1 MFSLAYY
8 ISMFCMR
15 KNLLKY
21 SWEKICPN
29 LCVFSELYLYFF
41 VFYSLVGLSPNI
53 WCFFQFHLNWIE
65 KKSNGWQ
72 IHVFWS
78 EERIGCQILST
89 YWLFFFHQIATF
101 QYPNIPKHTFYNSR
115 TIMKF
120 LMCRCWVL
128 NIVVIWCHIQDC
140 NSWNL
145 TLSDEIVSTLGEG
158 TFGKVVEVKDVQ
170 K

>member
-1 MFSLAYY
+1 MDDADGHLIYHPGDILQARCTHHFVMFSLAYY

-15 KNLLKY
+15 KY

-89 YWLFFFHQIATF
+89 YWLFFFSSNSYFSISQHSKAHILQ
-101 QYPNIPKHTFYNSR
+101 QPDYNEIPHVQMLGIEYSSD
-115 TIMKF
+115 
-120 LMCRCWVL
+120 LMPYTRL
-128 NIVVIWCHIQDC
+128 
-140 NSWNL
+140 
-145 TLSDEIVSTLGEG
+145 
-158 TFGKVVEVKDVQ
+158 
-170 K
+170 